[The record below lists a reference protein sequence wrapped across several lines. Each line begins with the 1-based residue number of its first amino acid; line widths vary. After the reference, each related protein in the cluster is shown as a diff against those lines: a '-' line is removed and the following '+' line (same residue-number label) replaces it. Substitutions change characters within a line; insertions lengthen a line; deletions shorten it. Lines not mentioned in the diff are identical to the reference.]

1 MKTAL
6 DLLADHVQNGG
17 SLFIIKL
24 GGLRRLR
31 LSSEQIW
38 LKEMGYIKFA
48 ESRPTQKREGG
59 PAYWRRMASRQG
71 TTNTYIVTPAGHERL
86 AKEGYKFT

>member
-17 SLFIIKL
+17 SFVIVKL
-24 GGLRRLR
+24 GGPRRLR
-31 LSSEQIW
+31 LSPEQIF
-38 LKEMGYIKFA
+38 LKEMGYIKHI
-48 ESRPTQKREGG
+48 ESKPTQKREGG

-71 TTNTYIVTPAGHERL
+71 RTNTYIVTTAGHERL